1 MRACAVM
8 RASGAISKA
17 AGFRKPMCRCSLI
30 RVKRISF
37 DWSQEQAAIGGQASR
52 LKVAQLLLCYSR
64 MPYCACLSP

>member
-30 RVKRISF
+30 RGEAYQF

-52 LKVAQLLLCYSR
+52 LKVAQMLLCYSR
-64 MPYCACLSP
+64 HALCACLSP